1 MLRVRVILP
10 PFAACKDGAPTM
22 FESTALRDTVAIG
35 SLSSLGLLAGMMLGI
50 FIAGYAARGLPEES
64 WTLRFQLENRLF
76 TKTMPPSLMLPLLGL
91 IASVPLTRDAVRL
104 LFAVAAVLTAIVLVI
119 TIALEV
125 PINRQVA
132 SWTAG
137 TAPANWAAVRDR
149 WLWNH
154 LARTVAGVVATVCAA
169 TALSELHA

>member
-1 MLRVRVILP
+1 L
-10 PFAACKDGAPTM
+10 
-22 FESTALRDTVAIG
+22 FESTAIRDIVAIVT
-35 SLSSLGLLAGMMLGI
+35 LTALGLLAGMMLGI
-50 FIAGYAARGLPEES
+50 LIAGYAARGLPEES

-91 IASVPLTRDAVRL
+91 IALVPLTRDAVRY
-104 LFAVAAVLTAIVLVI
+104 LFAVAAVLTAIVLVV

-137 TAPANWAAVRDR
+137 AAPANWAAVRNR

-154 LARTVAGVVATVCAA
+154 LIRTVAGVLAVVCAA
-169 TALSELHA
+169 TALSELHAHGG

>member
-1 MLRVRVILP
+1 VLVTRRSSPHARRGTL
-10 PFAACKDGAPTM
+10 
-22 FESTALRDTVAIG
+22 FESTAIRDTVAVV
-35 SLSSLGLLAGMMLGI
+35 SLSALGLLAGMMLGI
-50 FIAGYAARGLPEES
+50 LIAGYAARGLPEES
-64 WTLRFQLENRLF
+64 WTRRFQLENRLF

-91 IASVPLTRDAVRL
+91 IASVRLTRDGVRS
-104 LFAVAAVLTAIVLVI
+104 LFVVAAVFTAIVFVI

-137 TAPANWAAVRDR
+137 AAPANWAAVRDR

-154 LARTVAGVVATVCAA
+154 LARTVVGVLAFLCAA
-169 TALSELHA
+169 AALSELHAHGA

>member
-1 MLRVRVILP
+1 
-10 PFAACKDGAPTM
+10 M
-22 FESTALRDTVAIG
+22 FDSTGVRDTVAIV
-35 SLSSLGLLAGMMLGI
+35 SLSALGLLAGMMLGI

-64 WTLRFQLENRLF
+64 WTRRFQLENRLF

-91 IASVPLTRDAVRL
+91 IASVPLTRDAVRS

-119 TIALEV
+119 TIVLEV
-125 PINRQVA
+125 PINRHIA

-137 TAPANWAAVRDR
+137 AAPANWAAVRDR

-154 LARTVAGVVATVCAA
+154 LARTGVGVLAFLCAA
-169 TALSELHA
+169 AALSELHSPWGMVGLGWCI

>member
-1 MLRVRVILP
+1 
-10 PFAACKDGAPTM
+10 M
-22 FESTALRDTVAIG
+22 FESRAIRDTVAIV
-35 SLSSLGLLAGMMLGI
+35 SLSALGLLAGMMLGI
-50 FIAGYAARGLPEES
+50 FVAGYAARGLPEES
-64 WTLRFQLENRLF
+64 WTRRFQVENRLF

-91 IASVPLTRDAVRL
+91 IASVPLTRDTARS

-137 TAPANWAAVRDR
+137 AAPANWTGVRDR

-154 LARTVAGVVATVCAA
+154 LARTVVGVLAFLCAA
-169 TALSELHA
+169 TALSELYADGA

>member
-1 MLRVRVILP
+1 
-10 PFAACKDGAPTM
+10 M
-22 FESTALRDTVAIG
+22 FETTAIRDTVAIV
-35 SLSSLGLLAGMMLGI
+35 SLTALGLLAGMMLGI

-64 WTLRFQLENRLF
+64 WTRRFQIENRLF

-91 IASVPLTRDAVRL
+91 IASVLLTRDAVRS
-104 LFAVAAVLTAIVLVI
+104 LFAAAAALTAIVLVI

-137 TAPANWAAVRDR
+137 AAPADWTAVRDR
-149 WLWNH
+149 WLRSH
-154 LARTVAGVVATVCAA
+154 LARTVVGGLALLCAA
-169 TALSELHA
+169 AALSELHAHSG